1 MVEARSGNRV
11 NLVRKRKGRI
21 QDNSQVTNRRGEVD
35 VGKSEMK
42 GISINLI
49 QLKTTTKP
57 YKLGLVRIQPQAV
70 RGEPCVYGRGS
81 L

>member
-11 NLVRKRKGRI
+11 DLVSKRKGRI

-49 QLKTTTKP
+49 ELKTATKP
-57 YKLGLVRIQPQAV
+57 YELCLVRIQPQAV
-70 RGEPCVYGRGS
+70 RREPFVYGRGS